1 MIRGL
6 YTAGS
11 GMVALQH
18 RMDALSNNLANVD
31 TAAYKRDVSV
41 FKAFPELLMRR
52 TDDDGLRTFFLRQR
66 HVGSFDTSPVV
77 GTVGTGV
84 EQNEVFTI
92 FEQGSL
98 KNTEGPFDVALFGT
112 GFFAIDTPYGERYTR
127 NGSFILDPNGY
138 LVTKEGFPVLGEDGP
153 LYLKKN
159 NFVIDEDGKVFIN
172 QALQEDPHRL
182 VDINKNRWEERVFLD
197 RLKIVDFVD
206 ERYLRKQGSS
216 MWHTTEES
224 GPAIIAAPDKR
235 PKVLQGFL
243 ETANVQPVVEMV
255 RLIEVNRNYEA
266 NQKVIQTED
275 ESTGQLLRDVLRV

>member
-1 MIRGL
+1 ML
-6 YTAGS
+6 
-11 GMVALQH
+11 ALQH

-31 TAAYKRDVSV
+31 TTAYKRDVSV

-52 TDDDGLRTFFLRQR
+52 MDDDGVRSFFIRQD
-66 HVGSFDTSPVV
+66 HVGSFDISPVV
-77 GTVGTGV
+77 GSLGTGV

-98 KNTEGPFDVALFGT
+98 KNTEGPFDIALFGK
-112 GFFAIDTPYGERYTR
+112 GFFAVDTPYGERYTR
-127 NGSFILDPNGY
+127 NGSFLLDPNGY
-138 LVTKEGFPVLGEDGP
+138 LVTKEGYPILGENGP

-172 QALQEDPHRL
+172 QALQDDPNRL
-182 VDINKNRWEERVFLD
+182 IDSNENQWEERRLLD
-197 RLKIVDFVD
+197 RLRIVSFVD
-206 ERYLRKQGSS
+206 QRYLEKQGSS
-216 MWHTTEES
+216 MWRTSEES
-224 GPAIIAAPDKR
+224 GPAIVVAPDKR
-235 PKVLQGFL
+235 PKVLQGYL